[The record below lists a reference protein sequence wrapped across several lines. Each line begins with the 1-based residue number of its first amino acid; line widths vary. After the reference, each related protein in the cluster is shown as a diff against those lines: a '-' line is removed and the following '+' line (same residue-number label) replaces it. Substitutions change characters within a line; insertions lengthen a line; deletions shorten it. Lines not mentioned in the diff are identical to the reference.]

1 MIRDDDFDCLGIEIA
16 GERLVVW
23 TDWGMREV
31 ILPHSPRDTAEVI
44 GSLIQSQAL
53 VRGPIIHTSRD
64 KLVAVSGIHGRQQRR
79 PAVA

>member
-23 TDWGMREV
+23 TDWGMQEV
-31 ILPHSPRDTAEVI
+31 ILPHAPRDTAEVI

-79 PAVA
+79 PAVV

>member
-23 TDWGMREV
+23 TDRGIQEV

-44 GSLIQSQAL
+44 GSLIRDQVP
-53 VRGPIIHTSRD
+53 VRGPIIHT
-64 KLVAVSGIHGRQQRR
+64 
-79 PAVA
+79 

>member
-44 GSLIQSQAL
+44 GSVIQSQVA

-64 KLVAVSGIHGRQQRR
+64 KFAAVSGLHGRQQRR
-79 PAVA
+79 PAVV